1 MTDTIENVQVE
12 IQQHLIFAGKP
23 LVGGCKLT
31 AAIRYAVRPSR
42 PSTTSGPTDFHPVH
56 RSHPER
62 RMQIFVMTL
71 TGRTVSL
78 IVDPEETIKS
88 VKEKL
93 KDKDGVPVNEQRL
106 IYGGHQ
112 LEDSKTLSDYS
123 ILRDSTIHLVLKLP
137 GG

>member
-1 MTDTIENVQVE
+1 M
-12 IQQHLIFAGKP
+12 
-23 LVGGCKLT
+23 
-31 AAIRYAVRPSR
+31 
-42 PSTTSGPTDFHPVH
+42 
-56 RSHPER
+56 
-62 RMQIFVMTL
+62 MTL